1 MSEVYVHQD
10 EQEERLSL
18 LTAVAPP
25 LAYAGGGDADRTA
38 NEIPSEQLFNVS
50 STNDRLEVALVP
62 SLSVDDLHLAMD
74 TVVALSRTTMDDDGV
89 RNAAT

>member
-25 LAYAGGGDADRTA
+25 LAYAGGGDADRNA

-62 SLSVDDLHLAMD
+62 SLSVDDLHEMD